1 MKRWLLSVKPFV
13 LNVKVWILSFLWSYV
28 HCTVCLL
35 CFSFLWSYVQYVSY
49 ACHFCGAMYSMSP
62 MLILMLCDTVST
74 DILLVD
80 LLEEKMNAT
89 CFDIPVNNK
98 YVMI

>member
-13 LNVKVWILSFLWSYV
+13 LNVKVWIL
-28 HCTVCLL
+28 
-35 CFSFLWSYVQYVSY
+35 SFLWSYVQYVSY